1 MIYTYPDYYRQFK
14 CIADKCEATC
24 CAGWQIV
31 VDEESLDK
39 YKAVSDSHPFK
50 ERLNTSIDWD
60 EEVFK
65 QDKCRRCAFLNE
77 KNLCDMFTALGEE
90 SLCYTCTTYPR
101 HIEEFENL
109 REVSLSI
116 SCPEV
121 ARILL
126 GRNERVTFYEEETDE
141 EDSFEDYEDFDE
153 LMFGILQDVR
163 VVMLEILQDRTL
175 DISTRCAII
184 WEMSEELQECLDE
197 GSVFECED
205 IISKYAKCLEEK
217 PFTATNINIDDK
229 LKIYMNN
236 PKERYTIA
244 LELFKKLYRLEV
256 LDEEWE
262 RQVDET
268 SLMIYGRDENYY
280 MSICREFDE
289 WLAKNMP
296 EWQVQCEQIAVY
308 FLATYLC
315 GAIYDGWVAS
325 KVKMSVA
332 AVFYIHELLMAVWI
346 KNEKSLTFEDIVN
359 VTYRYSRELEHSDIN
374 LDEMEEAMN
383 DFE

>member
-39 YKAVSDSHPFK
+39 YRAVSDSHPFK
-50 ERLNTSIDWD
+50 KRLESSIDWD

-77 KNLCDMFTALGEE
+77 KNLCDMFTVLGEE

-116 SCPEV
+116 SCLEV

-126 GRNERVTFYEEETDE
+126 GRNEKVTFYAEETDE

-197 GSVFECED
+197 GSVFGCED
-205 IISKYAKCLEEK
+205 IIGKYVEYINAGKLL
-217 PFTATNINIDDK
+217 TATHIEDRLQK
-229 LKIYMNN
+229 YMNN
-236 PKERYTIA
+236 PKERYATA

-280 MSICREFDE
+280 VSMCREFDE

-325 KVKMSVA
+325 KVKMSVV

-383 DFE
+383 DFK